1 MIIDGIN
8 VVAQNDVTEEELQVV
23 LAEEKQLWEKR
34 GKKLGKIEVSIEN
47 DELVIKAYERSP
59 IKRVRRI
66 TGYLSTVERFNDA
79 KQSELL
85 DRVKHVRSQ
94 F

>member
-8 VVAQNDVTEEELQVV
+8 VVADKGVTEEEIQAV
-23 LAEEKQLWEKR
+23 LTEEKQLWEKR
-34 GKKLGKIEVSIEN
+34 GKKLGEIEVSIES

-79 KQSELL
+79 KQAELL
-85 DRVKHVRSQ
+85 NRVKHVRCQ